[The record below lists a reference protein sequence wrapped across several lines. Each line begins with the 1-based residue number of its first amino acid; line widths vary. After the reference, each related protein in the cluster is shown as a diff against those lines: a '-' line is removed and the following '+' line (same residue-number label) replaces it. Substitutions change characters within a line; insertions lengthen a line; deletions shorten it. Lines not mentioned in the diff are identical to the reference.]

1 MLSGMLIGS
10 FLISYYIFKQPLKET
25 TDLSII
31 TENNNFK
38 NSIAGILTQFKALPM
53 GRFGDARLATLWS
66 AQVDDL
72 QDNWSAQVDEVRE
85 YYTNLLT
92 KKSLVLKYTAE
103 YITDEAKNVLQEQHD
118 LHESQRQKDRD
129 EIKRLTDENNRKD
142 RDHDD
147 KMNKKDRDHAD
158 DMEQKDLDHADDM
171 KQKDRDHAK
180 EMEQKDRDHAIE
192 MNQKD
197 RDHAIEMSQKASD
210 HANEIGAL
218 KTNHQMQILDLIS
231 DHKGAVTALKDDFAT
246 TTKAKEAKIKAA
258 HKAAMEKALNE
269 QQTDLT
275 ARHSQELSTLRNEL
289 TEKVRT
295 VVSELD
301 DAQQEAKQ
309 QRQHLDNLDSQ
320 WEEHLNEQLG
330 KATAPLRQTIADLKA
345 ANLKAAL
352 ALAQD
357 KARTEET
364 FEEASA
370 APSTQGLPED
380 GHSAETPLDP
390 KDDGAG
396 SEINVSSAAGDA
408 PNKKPRKRKSRA
420 VDKASKNPEGMSIE
434 QRATFIAQE
443 VGRRSQNGLI
453 TFKGIDWAAITDAL
467 EGWNG
472 YRIGR
477 LIEEA

>member
-1 MLSGMLIGS
+1 
-10 FLISYYIFKQPLKET
+10 
-25 TDLSII
+25 
-31 TENNNFK
+31 
-38 NSIAGILTQFKALPM
+38 
-53 GRFGDARLATLWS
+53 
-66 AQVDDL
+66 
-72 QDNWSAQVDEVRE
+72 
-85 YYTNLLT
+85 
-92 KKSLVLKYTAE
+92 
-103 YITDEAKNVLQEQHD
+103 
-118 LHESQRQKDRD
+118 
-129 EIKRLTDENNRKD
+129 
-142 RDHDD
+142 
-147 KMNKKDRDHAD
+147 
-158 DMEQKDLDHADDM
+158 
-171 KQKDRDHAK
+171 
-180 EMEQKDRDHAIE
+180 

-218 KTNHQMQILDLIS
+218 KTNHQMQVLDLIS
-231 DHKGAVTALKDDFAT
+231 DHEGAITALKDDFAT
-246 TTKAKEAKIKAA
+246 TTKTKEAKIKAV
-258 HKAAMEKALNE
+258 HEAAMEKALNE

-301 DAQQEAKQ
+301 DAQQEAEQ
-309 QRQHLDNLDSQ
+309 QRQHLDNLDSEWQ
-320 WEEHLNEQLG
+320 EHLNEQLG

-345 ANLKAAL
+345 AL
-352 ALAQD
+352 ALAQE

-364 FEEASA
+364 FEGASA

-408 PNKKPRKRKSRA
+408 PNKKSRKRKSRA
-420 VDKASKNPEGMSIE
+420 ADKASKNPEGMSIE

-472 YRIGR
+472 YHIGR